1 MKNMFKT
8 KYTDQGAMTMDQ
20 KIVGALFLIDIE
32 VVLRFTPRMVELVP
46 RVTQTSSLT
55 RQFGLFMASCCSSFL
70 LRCPIYLKMLLLI

>member
-1 MKNMFKT
+1 
-8 KYTDQGAMTMDQ
+8 MDQ

-46 RVTQTSSLT
+46 TQTSSVT

-70 LRCPIYLKMLLLI
+70 LRYQIYLKMLLLI